1 MTNEQTLVLAFAT
14 AQMNRR
20 VGVRGECWDLAQE
33 ALETSGLARP
43 GADLYVWG
51 TRIDRLSDARPGDII
66 QFDRFENIIEISS
79 TDESSSWG
87 NVVTGPNHTA
97 IIKTIERNAAAT
109 VYHQN
114 FEANVRR
121 VTQWVFYLTGST
133 EETRIGQNIQTQVV
147 SIRGSYIIYRP
158 NRRS

>member
-20 VGVRGECWDLAQE
+20 VGVRGECWDLAE
-33 ALETSGLARP
+33 NALTTSGLARP
-43 GADLYVWG
+43 GDELYVWG
-51 TRIDRLSDARPGDII
+51 TLIPLSSAGPGDII

-79 TDESSSWG
+79 TDGSSSSEDLE
-87 NVVTGPNHTA
+87 TGPNHTA
-97 IIKTIERNAAAT
+97 IIKTIGRNAAAT

-158 NRRS
+158 NRRR